1 MGTTK
6 RTVTPAA
13 EEATIEKPAPKKPVK
28 KRRVQKYLNNARL
41 LEHIAL
47 SKTVWEKA
55 KKKCKN
61 PDKMPSAAQCMT
73 PEMVKMI
80 MMLVDRYAQRAN
92 WRGYTYIEDMK
103 SEALLSLLNGSL
115 KFNPEKSKN
124 PFGYMT
130 QIVTHSFLTTLDKE
144 KKVRRIRDDILEQYG
159 LDPSNTRQIEN
170 EAPTLE
176 KRRLMSNEI
185 EGIREIEVV
194 KDIEDGEVTIQY
206 GVVDVEGYDSV
217 FHERNHAL
225 DEKPNK

>member
-6 RTVTPAA
+6 KAAPAV
-13 EEATIEKPAPKKPVK
+13 EKEPAPAKKAAAKPVK

-47 SKTVWEKA
+47 SKVAWEKA

-73 PEMVKMI
+73 EPMIKMI
-80 MMLVDRYAQRAN
+80 MMLVERYSQRAN
-92 WRGYTYIEDMK
+92 WRGYTYIDDMK
-103 SEALLSLLNGSL
+103 SEAMLSLLNGSL

-176 KRRLMSNEI
+176 KRRHMSNEL
-185 EGIREIEVV
+185 EGVREIEVV
-194 KDIEDGEVTIQY
+194 KDIEKGEVTIQY
-206 GVVDVEGYDSV
+206 GVVDVAGYDSV
-217 FHERNHAL
+217 FHERNHTL
-225 DEKPNK
+225 DEKPAE

>member
-6 RTVTPAA
+6 KTVTPAV
-13 EEATIEKPAPKKPVK
+13 EEATEEKTAPAKPVK

-47 SKTVWEKA
+47 SKEAWEKA

-61 PDKMPSAAQCMT
+61 PDKMPSAAECMT
-73 PEMVKMI
+73 EPMVRMI

-92 WRGYTYIEDMK
+92 WRGYTYIDDMK

-170 EAPTLE
+170 DQEAIA
-176 KRRLMSNEI
+176 RRRKMADQKEGLIPYDPEPVDYKDEI
-185 EGIREIEVV
+185 I
-194 KDIEDGEVTIQY
+194 K
-206 GVVDVEGYDSV
+206 
-217 FHERNHAL
+217 
-225 DEKPNK
+225 K

>member
-1 MGTTK
+1 LGTTK
-6 RTVTPAA
+6 VKAKTTKTTVMKAKKTP
-13 EEATIEKPAPKKPVK
+13 IKRGAPKKAAAKRTPAKKEPVKKVAVKKEPTKKAPPK

-41 LEHIAL
+41 LEHIGL
-47 SKTVWEKA
+47 SKEIWEKA
-55 KKKCKN
+55 KKKNKTDRI
-61 PDKMPSAAQCMT
+61 PTAAECMT

-92 WRGYTYIEDMK
+92 WRGYTYIDDMK

-170 EAPTLE
+170 DQEAIE
-176 KRRLMSNEI
+176 RRRQMSEA
-185 EGIREIEVV
+185 
-194 KDIEDGEVTIQY
+194 KEDQKLLDTK
-206 GVVDVEGYDSV
+206 GVD
-217 FHERNHAL
+217 L
-225 DEKPNK
+225 

>member
-1 MGTTK
+1 MTKSQAYEGNILGTTIK
-6 RTVTPAA
+6 TDAVAPADDKVDKKA
-13 EEATIEKPAPKKPVK
+13 PAKPVK

-47 SKTVWEKA
+47 SKVAWEKA

-80 MMLVDRYAQRAN
+80 MMLVERYAQRAN
-92 WRGYTYIEDMK
+92 WRGYTYIDDMK
-103 SEALLSLLNGSL
+103 SEATLSLLNGSL

-144 KKVRRIRDDILEQYG
+144 KKVRRIRDDILEQFG

-170 EAPTLE
+170 EEQSVA
-176 KRRLMSNEI
+176 RRQFMADQM
-185 EGIREIEVV
+185 EGLSV
-194 KDIEDGEVTIQY
+194 DEDSI
-206 GVVDVEGYDSV
+206 
-217 FHERNHAL
+217 FHERNHAFNQP
-225 DEKPNK
+225 DKPEPEEG

>member
-6 RTVTPAA
+6 KTVTEVAA
-13 EEATIEKPAPKKPVK
+13 EEKPDAKAAPAKPVK

-41 LEHIAL
+41 LEHIGL
-47 SKTVWEKA
+47 SKIAWEKA

-92 WRGYTYIEDMK
+92 WRGYTYIDDMK

-144 KKVRRIRDDILEQYG
+144 KKVRRIRDDILEMYG

-170 EAPTLE
+170 DEEAIA
-176 KRRLMSNEI
+176 RRRKMADQK
-185 EGIREIEVV
+185 EGLIPYDPEPVV
-194 KDIEDGEVTIQY
+194 PVDYKDKIV
-206 GVVDVEGYDSV
+206 
-217 FHERNHAL
+217 
-225 DEKPNK
+225 KK

>member
-6 RTVTPAA
+6 RTVTPAV
-13 EEATIEKPAPKKPVK
+13 EEATDEKAAPKKPVK

-47 SKTVWEKA
+47 SKTAWEKA

-92 WRGYTYIEDMK
+92 WRGYTYIDDMK

-176 KRRLMSNEI
+176 RRRHMSNER

-217 FHERNHAL
+217 FHKRNHAL
-225 DEKPNK
+225 DEKSTD

>member
-1 MGTTK
+1 LGTTK
-6 RTVTPAA
+6 RTAPAV
-13 EEATIEKPAPKKPVK
+13 EEIEAPAKKAAAKPVK

-47 SKTVWEKA
+47 SKIAWEKA
-55 KKKCKN
+55 KNKCKN

-92 WRGYTYIEDMK
+92 WRGYTYIDDMK

-170 EAPTLE
+170 EAPMLD
-176 KRRLMSNEI
+176 RRQHMSNKQ

-194 KDIEDGEVTIQY
+194 KDVEDGEVTIQY

-225 DEKPNK
+225 DADEEK

>member
-1 MGTTK
+1 MRAKQEPIK
-6 RTVTPAA
+6 RG
-13 EEATIEKPAPKKPVK
+13 APKKVAAKRASVKKAAPVKKAPVNKEPTKKAPPK

-41 LEHIAL
+41 LEHIGL
-47 SKTVWEKA
+47 SKALWEKA
-55 KKKCKN
+55 KKKNKTERI
-61 PDKMPSAAQCMT
+61 PTAAECMT

-92 WRGYTYIEDMK
+92 WRGYTYIDDMK

-170 EAPTLE
+170 DQGAIDRRRQMSEEKEDATLLDTEAL
-176 KRRLMSNEI
+176 
-185 EGIREIEVV
+185 
-194 KDIEDGEVTIQY
+194 
-206 GVVDVEGYDSV
+206 
-217 FHERNHAL
+217 FHGRHDAI
-225 DEKPNK
+225 KPNKEWT